1 MTARTNSPVS
11 LGDIEA
17 GPRDRASPVRRSKVL
32 HFVTGGFSGATQ
44 VAVDLCLASLQ
55 SERIEAALVL
65 RRKRNT
71 DAARVQ
77 ALRDKGLQ
85 VWVLPG
91 WAHLATIWALRQL
104 CQQWRAEVVVAH
116 GFPEHLLGRWAG
128 LWAGERAGVRALVQ
142 VEHNSRERYS
152 WWQLKQARWLSQRSA
167 RLVGVSEGVKQRLL
181 QMGMPPEKT
190 MAIPNGIDLARYAAA
205 DQQDFL
211 QREPALVMS
220 ARFARQKDQPSLIRA
235 LGLLKAQGLSPKL
248 YLAGSGK
255 ASYRAAAQALVNEL
269 GLQEQV
275 VFLGHHGDM
284 PGLLMAQQ
292 IFVLATHYEGM
303 PLALVE
309 AMAAGCACV
318 ASLVPGVEGV
328 LEDGV
333 NGLLVPESD
342 PQALAQALARLLE
355 SPAYAAELGRQA
367 RQRALQAH
375 GRDLMTQRYEDL
387 LAAL

>member
-1 MTARTNSPVS
+1 MTARTNSPDS

-17 GPRDRASPVRRSKVL
+17 TRASGTKRIKVL

-44 VAVDLCLASLQ
+44 VALDLCLASLQ

-65 RRKRNT
+65 RRKRTT
-71 DAARVQ
+71 DDARVQ

-91 WAHLATIWALRQL
+91 WSHLATIWVLRQL
-104 CQQWRAEVVVAH
+104 CLQWRPQVLVAH

-128 LWAGERAGVRALVQ
+128 LWAGVKALVQ

-152 WWQLKQARWLSQRSA
+152 WWRLTQARWLSQRST
-167 RLVGVSEGVKQRLL
+167 RLIGVSEGVKQRLL

-190 MAIPNGIDLARYAAA
+190 MAIPNGIDLARYEGAT
-205 DQQDFL
+205 QQDFL
-211 QREPALVMS
+211 QRQPDLVMS

-255 ASYRAAAQALVNEL
+255 ASYRAAAQTLVSEL

-284 PGLLMAQQ
+284 PGLLMSQQ
-292 IFVLATHYEGM
+292 IFVLSTHYEGM

-342 PQALAQALARLLE
+342 PPALAQALARLLK

-375 GRDLMTQRYEDL
+375 GRELMTRRYEDL
-387 LAAL
+387 LASL